1 LPCCPLSL
9 RWLRSLLIATLVSL
23 ILVFTSLASVVAQG
37 PDFEQVFMEFG
48 IPMLLIEPDSG
59 RIVEANAAAADFYG
73 YPVTAF
79 EKMTIQQINTFTEEQ
94 VAEERQLAQQQG
106 RNYFIFRHRLAD
118 GDIRTVEVHSRPYEF
133 HGRRLLF
140 SVINDITPGRHESQD
155 LWHYQSRLEGMV
167 DAQVEE
173 LERTRLQQIW
183 LLAGVMLAQAVAI
196 GLLVLNI
203 RRRRQLEGERES
215 ANEALRYSADR
226 LAEAQRIAQVGSWEL
241 FCVNGRYRLTC
252 SEEMLRVLELP
263 PGDDDCYREALLRIH
278 PDDRGQV
285 FEAYQQAAQAGMS
298 YEVGH
303 RLEMPDGRIKYVHL
317 RCEAF
322 SQDKGAA
329 LKALGTIQDI
339 TEHQLTQN
347 SLTALATTFAGLEG
361 DDFYRAVSR
370 HLVQALGL
378 DYAFVAR
385 LGRNLTQA
393 SVLAGWAGKA
403 PIDQFSYSLKGTPCS
418 DVMKDRLLVIPE
430 GAQKS
435 HPDDSMLVDM
445 NIESYI
451 GSVLFD
457 KNRQPMGLLV
467 AMSRSPMLQE
477 NLVRMLVQLFVDRV
491 SAEMQRSEAETL
503 IEQADHYRQ
512 IVLKFA
518 SRFINLPLH
527 EVDDAVDE
535 AFGEVGA
542 FIGADRCY
550 LFNYDFDQKTM
561 SNSYEW
567 CAPGVSSQIE
577 KLQDRPLREMH
588 DWTEK
593 HELGQPMIIPSVADL
608 PEGYQKQ
615 CLQEQSVKSLVNLP
629 LMRDEQCLGFV
640 GVDSVTEES
649 RFGERTVELLRLFA
663 DLLVNIEQRRQKES
677 ELQQSA
683 ATLKKQQ
690 KQLERIAHFD
700 PLTGLP
706 NRTLLA
712 DRLQQ
717 AMARCLRHDT
727 SIAVVFIDLDGFKAI
742 NDTHSHAVGDQLLV
756 KVARQMKQVMRDED
770 TLARLGGDEFVAVI
784 LDLKAPEDSI
794 EAIDRLLAAAAR
806 PMTLNNLE
814 LSVSASIGVAFYPQS
829 ESLESDQ
836 LLRQADQAMY
846 QAKQAGKNRYCLF
859 DVERERAVRDQ
870 HESLERIREA
880 LRQEELVLHYQPKVN
895 MRTGEVIGVEALVR
909 WQHPER
915 GLLPPANFLPVIEN
929 TVLAIEFGN
938 WVMRTAMDQ
947 FVLWKEM
954 GVHLPVS
961 INIDAIHL
969 QHPDFMSWLT
979 TELDT
984 RPVIE
989 PWDLELEIL
998 ETTALEDVAQV
1009 SEIITA
1015 CEKIGVGFALDD
1027 FGTGYS
1033 SLTYLKRLPAQL
1045 LKIDGSFVRDMLDD
1059 PDDLA
1064 ILEGVIRLAEAF
1076 RRNVIAEGVET
1087 QAHCQALLELG
1098 CELGQGYAI
1107 ARPMAANA
1115 LQAWLDDRPD
1125 NG

>member
-1 LPCCPLSL
+1 MA
-9 RWLRSLLIATLVSL
+9 ATLVSL
-23 ILVFTSLASVVAQG
+23 ALVFTSLASVVAKG

-73 YPVTAF
+73 YPVAAF
-79 EKMTIQQINTFTEEQ
+79 EQMQIQQINTFTEEQ

-118 GDIRTVEVHSRPYEF
+118 GEVRTVEVHSRPYEF
-133 HGRRLLF
+133 DGRRLLF

-183 LLAGVMLAQAVAI
+183 LLAGVMLAQAVVI
-196 GLLVLNI
+196 GFLVLNI
-203 RRRRQLEGERES
+203 RRRRQLEEERKR

-226 LAEAQRIAQVGSWEL
+226 MAEAQRIAQVGSWEL

-252 SEEMLRVLELP
+252 SEEMFRILELP
-263 PGDDDCYREALLRIH
+263 PGDYDCYREALLRIH
-278 PDDRGQV
+278 PDDREEV
-285 FEAYQQAAQAGMS
+285 FDAYKQAVQTGTS
-298 YEVGH
+298 YEIGH
-303 RLEMPDGRIKYVHL
+303 RLEMPDGRVKHVYL
-317 RCEAF
+317 RCKAF
-322 SQDKGAA
+322 SEDQNTE
-329 LKALGTIQDI
+329 LKTQGTIQDL
-339 TEHQLTQN
+339 TKHQLTQD
-347 SLTALATTFAGLEG
+347 SLTALASTFAGLQG
-361 DDFYRAVSR
+361 TDFYHAVSR

-385 LGRNLTQA
+385 VVPDFAQA

-403 PIDQFSYSLKGTPCS
+403 PIDPFSYSLKGTPCS
-418 DVMKDRLLVIPE
+418 SVMKHGLLVIPE
-430 GAQKS
+430 AAKQAY
-435 HPDDSMLVDM
+435 PDDELLVEM
-445 NIESYI
+445 GVESYI
-451 GSVLFD
+451 GSVLLD
-457 KNRQPMGLLV
+457 KNRQPIGLLV
-467 AMSRSPMLQE
+467 AMSRSPMLQDD
-477 NLVRMLVQLFVDRV
+477 LVSVLVQLFVDRV

-503 IEQADHYRQ
+503 IEQADRYRQ
-512 IVLKFA
+512 IVLKFS

-527 EVDDAVDE
+527 KVDAAVDE

-550 LFNYDFDQKTM
+550 LFSYDFDQKTM

-567 CAPGVSSQIE
+567 CAPGVSSRIE
-577 KLQDRPLREMH
+577 HLQDRPLREMH

-615 CLQEQSVKSLVNLP
+615 CLQEQSVKSLVNYP
-629 LMRDEQCLGFV
+629 LMRGEQCLGFV

-677 ELQQSA
+677 ELQRSA
-683 ATLKKQQ
+683 TTLRQQQ

-717 AMARCLRHDT
+717 AMAQCLRHDT

-756 KVARQMKQVMRDED
+756 KVAKQMKRVMRDED
-770 TLARLGGDEFVAVI
+770 TLARLGGDEFVAVL
-784 LDLKAPEDSI
+784 LDLKVPEDSI
-794 EAIDRLLAAAAR
+794 EAIDRLLMAAAR

-814 LSVSASIGVAFYPQS
+814 LSVSASIGVSFYPQH

-836 LLRQADQAMY
+836 LIRQADQAMY
-846 QAKQAGKNRYCLF
+846 QAKQAGKNRYYLF
-859 DVERERAVRDQ
+859 DVERERAVRNQ

-880 LRQEELVLHYQPKVN
+880 LRHEELVLHYQPKVN
-895 MRTGEVIGVEALVR
+895 MRTGEVVGVEALVR

-929 TVLAIEFGN
+929 TVVAIELGN
-938 WVMRTAMDQ
+938 WVMRNALDQ
-947 FVLWKEM
+947 LVSWKEA
-954 GVHLPVS
+954 GIRLQVS

-969 QHPDFMSWLT
+969 QHPDFIDWLT
-979 TELDT
+979 EALNG
-984 RPVIE
+984 RSVIE

-998 ETTALEDVAQV
+998 ETTALEDIAQV
-1009 SEIITA
+1009 SKIITA

-1045 LKIDGSFVRDMLDD
+1045 LKIDRSFVRDMLED

-1064 ILEGVIRLAEAF
+1064 ILDGVIRLAEAF

-1115 LQAWLDDRPD
+1115 LQSWLDNRSG